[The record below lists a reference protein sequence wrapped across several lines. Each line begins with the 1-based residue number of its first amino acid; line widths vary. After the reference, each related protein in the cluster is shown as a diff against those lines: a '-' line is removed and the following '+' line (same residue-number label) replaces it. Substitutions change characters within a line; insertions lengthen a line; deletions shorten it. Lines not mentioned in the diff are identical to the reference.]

1 MAIDYYERIPNNV
14 GLADNR
20 ALQRALEQW
29 QPRFLDWWR
38 EMGPSSFRGADVYL
52 RTATTADENG
62 WASYGHIAMPDYR
75 WGIFLADPVP
85 DRRIGFGD
93 AMGEPVWQ
101 QVPGEHRSSLRRLIV
116 TQGDTEPAS
125 VEQQRRLGNTCP
137 SLYDLRNLFQ
147 VNVEEGRHLWAMV
160 YLLHAYFGRDGREEA
175 EELLTRHSGDDDKP
189 RILGTFNE
197 PITDW
202 LSFFMFTY
210 FTDRD
215 GRFQLKSLAESAF
228 DPLSRS
234 CRFMLAEEA
243 FHMFVGASGIT
254 RIIKRTLQVMK
265 ELATDDPAAVRN
277 AGAIDL
283 PTLQRYVNF
292 WFSSSV
298 DLFGAEISSNAAS
311 YFATGIKGRPDE
323 ARFPDHLGRGRLQ
336 IDLPD
341 GKGGVIPEEVPMRS
355 AMNEVSRVAYVK
367 DCDIGVQR
375 WNRLIR
381 ESGHYFRLALPSLRF
396 RRSVGAWAGIH
407 TDPQG
412 TPISA
417 EEWRAREH
425 DWLPSEQD
433 RAFVGSLMQR
443 VTEPGKFAGWIAPPD
458 GGINNLGLAY
468 EYVRKNCEGR
478 VSRRIGKL

>member
-52 RTATTADENG
+52 RTATTADESG
-62 WASYGHIAMPDYR
+62 WASYGHVAMPEYR
-75 WGIFLADPVP
+75 WGVFLADPVP

-175 EELLTRHSGDDDKP
+175 EELLTRHSGDGDKP

-202 LSFFMFTY
+202 LSFFFFTY

-254 RIIKRTLQVMK
+254 RVIKRTLQVMK
-265 ELATDDPAAVRN
+265 DLATDDPAAVRN
-277 AGAIDL
+277 AGAVDL

-323 ARFPDHLGRGRLQ
+323 ARFSEHLGAGRLP

-355 AMNEVSRVAYVK
+355 AMNEVSRAAYVK

-381 ESGHYFRLALPSLRF
+381 EAGHDFRLALPSLRF

-412 TPISA
+412 EPISA
-417 EEWRAREH
+417 EEWRTRQY
-425 DWLPSEQD
+425 DWLPSEHD

-458 GGINNLGLAY
+458 GGVNNLGLAY
-468 EYVRKNCEGR
+468 EYVR
-478 VSRRIGKL
+478 VS